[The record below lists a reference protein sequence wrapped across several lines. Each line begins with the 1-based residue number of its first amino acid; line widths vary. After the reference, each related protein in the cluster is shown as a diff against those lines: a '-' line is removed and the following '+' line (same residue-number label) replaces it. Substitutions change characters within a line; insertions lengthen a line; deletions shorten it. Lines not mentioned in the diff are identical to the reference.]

1 MSNLQEWGRVVTL
14 YWLLFGITDLFLH
27 LGELV
32 FVTWQQGLLTHPVV
46 TLNIG
51 PLSERVKMDLKH
63 VFTNFYGKTTLN
75 YTSSVGKFC

>member
-1 MSNLQEWGRVVTL
+1 MSDLQEWGRVVLL

-32 FVTWQQGLLTHPVV
+32 VTWQQGLLTHPLV

-51 PLSERVKMDLKH
+51 PLSERVNMGLKH
-63 VFTNFYGKTTLN
+63 IFINFYGKTLP
-75 YTSSVGKFC
+75 